1 MLAGAGASMALKPL
15 KAEAVE
21 PTSGKETAEDW
32 QTVRERGIA
41 TLHEAALTQEKEQI
55 GIFVRNGNSGQWLDF
70 GETGTDTTVIVPF
83 ADVEA
88 ALKTPGVAVEVFH
101 THPLTVIEEAR
112 GIIDP
117 PDTKPEPYPMPPS
130 AQDILHTILFTEWLK
145 ENSTRLTESVV
156 DPYGVWH
163 WTIDSENPVIKKFAE
178 MVANE
183 NRAVEAMPA
192 PLADE
197 ARAFL
202 KKEGM
207 EQADPRAQMFVLMQ
221 HMDALS
227 PELRASLNAILA
239 PMTEVMRMPA
249 AKNMLM
255 VEIDYRHLNFLDP
268 AERERVIETFKKA
281 GVMLSYTPFESKK

>member
-1 MLAGAGASMALKPL
+1 
-15 KAEAVE
+15 
-21 PTSGKETAEDW
+21 
-32 QTVRERGIA
+32 
-41 TLHEAALTQEKEQI
+41 
-55 GIFVRNGNSGQWLDF
+55 
-70 GETGTDTTVIVPF
+70 
-83 ADVEA
+83 
-88 ALKTPGVAVEVFH
+88 
-101 THPLTVIEEAR
+101 
-112 GIIDP
+112 
-117 PDTKPEPYPMPPS
+117 
-130 AQDILHTILFTEWLK
+130 
-145 ENSTRLTESVV
+145 
-156 DPYGVWH
+156 
-163 WTIDSENPVIKKFAE
+163 